1 MTFAWWHPLV
11 ALIPMLPSFWSIW
24 HIWSHEFETPQQR
37 ALWLVLVESWYQK
50 DKVLVVFLPVLGGI
64 IYIFTGRTKARGKI
78 QR

>member
-11 ALIPMLPSFWSIW
+11 ALIPMPPSFWSIW

-37 ALWLVLVESWYQK
+37 ALWLVLV
-50 DKVLVVFLPVLGGI
+50 VFLPVLGGI
-64 IYIFTGRTKARGKI
+64 IYIFTGRTKACGKI

>member
-1 MTFAWWHPLV
+1 MTFAWWHPLA

-24 HIWSHEFETPQQR
+24 HIWDHEFETPQQR
-37 ALWLVLVESWYQK
+37 ALCL
-50 DKVLVVFLPVLGGI
+50 VLVVFLPVLGGI